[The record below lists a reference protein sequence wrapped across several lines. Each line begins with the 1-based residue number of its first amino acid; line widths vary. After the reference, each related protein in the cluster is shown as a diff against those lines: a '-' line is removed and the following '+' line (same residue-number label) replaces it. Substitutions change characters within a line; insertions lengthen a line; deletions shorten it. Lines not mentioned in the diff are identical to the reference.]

1 MSASIEKRMIGKTKR
16 SLWMDLF
23 TSRET
28 KCSLFWSASGIIA
41 FCFIGAIVSLRQW
54 REASVWSGVDRF
66 SGFVLLISA
75 AFVLQHVY
83 LYCKLPSAAQVVKE
97 AFGVTYDPLMGRF
110 NALLLL
116 CESVVFLDY
125 ARWHLSP
132 SFLRQPG
139 LQYAGIGVYLLA
151 FGMVAWADRYLSRHF
166 AASARNSVITVGPY
180 HYVRHPR
187 YAGLFLSRV
196 GFALTFGS
204 LIEWGIII
212 GWFWV
217 VRRRIRIEERHLYKQ
232 FGEEYA
238 RYMRKTARLLPG
250 VF

>member
-1 MSASIEKRMIGKTKR
+1 MLINI
-16 SLWMDLF
+16 LF
-23 TSRET
+23 
-28 KCSLFWSASGIIA
+28 I
-41 FCFIGAIVSLRQW
+41 
-54 REASVWSGVDRF
+54 
-66 SGFVLLISA
+66 
-75 AFVLQHVY
+75 LQHIY
-83 LYCKLPSAAQVVKE
+83 FYYKLPPTIQVVKE

-132 SFLRQPG
+132 SFLLQPG

-151 FGMVAWADRYLSRHF
+151 FGMVVWADRHLARHF
-166 AASARNSVITVGPY
+166 AASARSGVITVGPY

-204 LIEWGIII
+204 LLEWGIII

-217 VRRRIRIEERHLYKQ
+217 VRRRIHIEERHLYRK
-232 FGEEYA
+232 FGEEYV
-238 RYMRKTARLLPG
+238 RYMHKTARLLPG